1 MSEIDHLEILR
12 TIDLFQSF
20 SEEELRSFFTRV
32 EEVRL
37 KPQKLLFQEGDEGSD
52 MYILLSGTLKV
63 FRGNRLLH
71 IVKPGNYV
79 GEMAIIEDKPRSASV
94 ASLESCVLL
103 KVPGELFKEYFSR
116 QPQSLVAMMKSL
128 SQRIR
133 HDSEALADECEQ
145 VNILVHDMKNLIVPL
160 QLIDVLERKAPDL
173 AGDAYITCMQ
183 NARDNLLKLMERA
196 LAGARRLPLANAYT
210 VGSLEKLLDDLVQAE
225 CAVHPDLGG
234 KAITVAVSGAMP
246 EFSFSELGMRRVLS
260 NLLINAGQASEPGA
274 VIRVIFSRHGSD
286 GLVEIADQGCGIPNG
301 LADKI
306 FMPHFTTKEDGNG
319 LGLPS
324 CRQIIAEHGGGL
336 TVRSSPGQGTTFTI
350 RLPLFAPGI
359 SR

>member
-1 MSEIDHLEILR
+1 MSEIDHLETLR
-12 TIDLFQSF
+12 AIDLFQSF

-37 KPQKLLFQEGDEGSD
+37 KPQKLLFLEGDEGRA

-94 ASLESCVLL
+94 ASLEPCVLL

-133 HDSEALADECEQ
+133 QDSEALADECEQ

-160 QLIDVLERKAPDL
+160 QLLDVLERKAPDL
-173 AGDAYITCMQ
+173 AGDAYLTCMQ

-196 LAGARRLPLANAYT
+196 LAGAKRLPLPDAFT
-210 VGSLEKLLDDLVQAE
+210 VGSLEKLLDELVQAE

-234 KAITVAVSGAMP
+234 KKITVAVSGVLP
-246 EFSFSELGMRRVLS
+246 EFAFSELGMRRVLS

-274 VIRVIFSRHGSD
+274 VIRVIFSRSGSD
-286 GLVEIADQGCGIPNG
+286 GLVEIIDQGCGIPNG
-301 LADKI
+301 LSDKI

-336 TVRSSPGQGTTFTI
+336 TVKSAPDQGTTFTI
-350 RLPLFAPGI
+350 RLPLFALGT